1 MILRTFSFS
10 MNSKIQTL
18 RNILNCNLETR
29 CDTIFVSKFKEY
41 IKKNNGSIKNNG
53 NRVSLYTS
61 FIVIF
66 FGNKMFRTKIFQG
79 HEGSREDPIV
89 TSWRVNSRFFLQRN
103 CIEFAL
109 KAKPVR
115 RYIPKHRIQYK
126 VWWFVTSQPFE
137 YTIFILIMIN
147 TVTLAMK
154 FYRQPQVYTEVLDV
168 LNMIF
173 TAVFALEFV
182 FKLAAFR
189 FKVQARIYV

>member
-1 MILRTFSFS
+1 M
-10 MNSKIQTL
+10 
-18 RNILNCNLETR
+18 
-29 CDTIFVSKFKEY
+29 
-41 IKKNNGSIKNNG
+41 
-53 NRVSLYTS
+53 
-61 FIVIF
+61 
-66 FGNKMFRTKIFQG
+66 
-79 HEGSREDPIV
+79 
-89 TSWRVNSRFFLQRN
+89 QRN

-137 YTIFILIMIN
+137 YTIFTLIMIN

-154 FYRQPQVYTEVLDV
+154 FYRQPEIYTHSLDI

-189 FKVQARIYV
+189 FKVRTHVHAHIYPFIIHIIRSHYVEQSFMCINYTSNYAHVLINLQNYFGDAWNVFDFIIVLGSFIDIVYSEVNVSIARL